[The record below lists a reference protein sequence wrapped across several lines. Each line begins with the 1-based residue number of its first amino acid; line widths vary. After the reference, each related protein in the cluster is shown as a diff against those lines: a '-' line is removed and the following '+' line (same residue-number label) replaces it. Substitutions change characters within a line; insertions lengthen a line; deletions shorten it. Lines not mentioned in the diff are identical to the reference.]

1 MNTQQ
6 QRMKL
11 VTIAAL
17 VALTG
22 IAASCSSLVATGTA
36 DQSHALAQLAPLYA
50 VPKFVAPGPAFDAKK
65 VMAGKSILSIPGPT
79 SNPWYTQGL
88 TAMKSV
94 ASMVGYSYSFV
105 PNSGEL
111 GQYQKGMATGIAS
124 KVSLIDLFA
133 GPSPSDLTKEIAA
146 AKAAGTIVAVSHNF
160 GVGDAVPN
168 DVANLPVDFARAGR
182 LLADWVISKDTAA
195 HVLVLV
201 SDELASTASLRSG
214 IDSEFQ
220 QYGGPNIKF
229 IFSNVAIA
237 NWSTGLKTA
246 VEAAFK
252 ADPKIS
258 YVICVYDSM
267 SEFVVPAVAAAKM
280 EGKAKIIG
288 FNGTP
293 FVLDMIR
300 AGKVE
305 MAVGECLEWTGY
317 AIADAEMRL
326 IGGMGTVKDMNI
338 PLRIFT
344 KENAAEAGI
353 PATFSQ
359 GYGDSFKSG
368 YQKLWGF

>member
-1 MNTQQ
+1 
-6 QRMKL
+6 MKL
-11 VTIAAL
+11 ATIAAVL
-17 VALTG
+17 ALTG

-36 DQSHALAQLAPLYA
+36 DQAHALAQLAPLYA

-111 GQYQKGMATGIAS
+111 AQYQKGMETGIAS

-201 SDELASTASLRSG
+201 SDELASTAS
-214 IDSEFQ
+214 
-220 QYGGPNIKF
+220 
-229 IFSNVAIA
+229 
-237 NWSTGLKTA
+237 
-246 VEAAFK
+246 
-252 ADPKIS
+252 
-258 YVICVYDSM
+258 
-267 SEFVVPAVAAAKM
+267 
-280 EGKAKIIG
+280 
-288 FNGTP
+288 
-293 FVLDMIR
+293 
-300 AGKVE
+300 
-305 MAVGECLEWTGY
+305 
-317 AIADAEMRL
+317 
-326 IGGMGTVKDMNI
+326 
-338 PLRIFT
+338 
-344 KENAAEAGI
+344 
-353 PATFSQ
+353 
-359 GYGDSFKSG
+359 
-368 YQKLWGF
+368 

>member
-1 MNTQQ
+1 MDTQQ
-6 QRMKL
+6 QRKKF

-111 GQYQKGMATGIAS
+111 AQYQKGIQYQIGMETGIAS

-258 YVICVYDSM
+258 YVICVYVRVRCACRRS
-267 SEFVVPAVAAAKM
+267 SEDGRQGEDHRIQRHP
-280 EGKAKIIG
+280 
-288 FNGTP
+288 
-293 FVLDMIR
+293 IR
-300 AGKVE
+300 
-305 MAVGECLEWTGY
+305 
-317 AIADAEMRL
+317 
-326 IGGMGTVKDMNI
+326 
-338 PLRIFT
+338 P
-344 KENAAEAGI
+344 
-353 PATFSQ
+353 
-359 GYGDSFKSG
+359 
-368 YQKLWGF
+368 